1 MGNFLLLGTESSPE
15 IRFILVDF
23 ILLVLVGNFL
33 LLGTESSPEIRFTAQ
48 VEVGRG
54 LGLIY
59 LMALFLSVKI
69 WGTKG

>member
-1 MGNFLLLGTESSPE
+1 MPNPAESSPE
-15 IRFILVDF
+15 IRFIFVDV